1 MKLTFVVL
9 VANIM
14 RQFQQREEVCKAAT
28 SEGLLGDYLRH
39 TFKFFYETSCNLIK
53 HLTNSYGLSPVITM
67 QWMIMTIFSPY
78 FACRALLFEGNGP
91 LCWVCDG

>member
-39 TFKFFYETSCNLIK
+39 TFKFFVWNIMQPYK
-53 HLTNSYGLSPVITM
+53 KLTNWYGLSPVITM
-67 QWMIMTIFSPY
+67 QWMIMTLFSLC
-78 FACRALLFEGNGP
+78 FACRALLF
-91 LCWVCDG
+91 

>member
-39 TFKFFYETSCNLIK
+39 TFKFFVWNIMQPYKKIDQFIWSFS
-53 HLTNSYGLSPVITM
+53 SYYNAM
-67 QWMIMTIFSPY
+67 NDYMTLFSPC
-78 FACRALLFEGNGP
+78 FACRALLF
-91 LCWVCDG
+91 